1 MHFKATLDLVN
12 VFFLMFFFYILTTV
26 FYRLFDNVLMTTYSL
41 FGRRGDKTA
50 FEETK
55 ICVVVASKLILFV

>member
-1 MHFKATLDLVN
+1 
-12 VFFLMFFFYILTTV
+12 MFFFYILTTF
-26 FYRLFDNVLMTTYSL
+26 FYKLFDNVLMTTYSL

-55 ICVVVASKLILFV
+55 IYVVVASKLILFI